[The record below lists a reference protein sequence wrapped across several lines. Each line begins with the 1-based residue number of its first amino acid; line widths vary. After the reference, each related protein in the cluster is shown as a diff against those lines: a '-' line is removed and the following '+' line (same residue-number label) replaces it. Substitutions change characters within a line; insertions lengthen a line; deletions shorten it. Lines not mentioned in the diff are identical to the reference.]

1 MNRLVLAGIL
11 AAILTASASM
21 AGTLAAQGGGTAC
34 PYNACGNYVDDD
46 GDGVCDNCGTAC
58 RHAACGNYVDDDGDG
73 VCDNCGTACRH
84 AACGNY
90 VDDNGDGVC
99 DNIGAGGGCHAHH
112 GGRSGHCHG
121 NK

>member
-1 MNRLVLAGIL
+1 M
-11 AAILTASASM
+11 
-21 AGTLAAQGGGTAC
+21 
-34 PYNACGNYVDDD
+34 DDD
-46 GDGVCDNCGTAC
+46 GDGVCDNCG
-58 RHAACGNYVDDDGDG
+58 NYVDDNGDG

>member
-11 AAILTASASM
+11 AAILAASGGM
-21 AGTLAAQGGGTAC
+21 AGTLAAQGG
-34 PYNACGNYVDDD
+34 
-46 GDGVCDNCGTAC
+46 GTAC
-58 RHAACGNYVDDDGDG
+58 RHAACGNYVDDNGDG

>member
-58 RHAACGNYVDDDGDG
+58 RHAACGNYVDDNGDG
-73 VCDNCGTACRH
+73 VCDN
-84 AACGNY
+84 CGNY

>member
-58 RHAACGNYVDDDGDG
+58 RHAACGNYVDD
-73 VCDNCGTACRH
+73 
-84 AACGNY
+84 
-90 VDDNGDGVC
+90 NGDGVC

>member
-11 AAILTASASM
+11 AAILAASGGM
-21 AGTLAAQGGGTAC
+21 AGTLAAQGG
-34 PYNACGNYVDDD
+34 
-46 GDGVCDNCGTAC
+46 
-58 RHAACGNYVDDDGDG
+58 
-73 VCDNCGTACRH
+73 GTACRH

>member
-11 AAILTASASM
+11 AAILTASTSM
-21 AGTLAAQGGGTAC
+21 AGTLATQGGGMAC
-34 PYNACGNYVDDD
+34 PYNACGNYVDD
-46 GDGVCDNCGTAC
+46 N
-58 RHAACGNYVDDDGDG
+58 GDG

>member
-1 MNRLVLAGIL
+1 MEGFSYEQTGL
-11 AAILTASASM
+11 
-21 AGTLAAQGGGTAC
+21 GGHFGGH
-34 PYNACGNYVDDD
+34 PG
-46 GDGVCDNCGTAC
+46 GVRRHGG
-58 RHAACGNYVDDDGDG
+58 HAACGNYVDDNGDG